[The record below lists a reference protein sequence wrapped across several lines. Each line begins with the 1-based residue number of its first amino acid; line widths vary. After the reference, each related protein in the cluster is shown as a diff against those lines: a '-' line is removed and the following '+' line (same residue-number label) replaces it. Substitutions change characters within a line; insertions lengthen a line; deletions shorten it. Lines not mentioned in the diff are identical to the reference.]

1 MRDLLSQIAIHEAAP
16 SGGGGSLANPSG
28 LNARFVDGW
37 IVFRILREGTKF
49 KLSPSP
55 RLENEIR
62 I

>member
-1 MRDLLSQIAIHEAAP
+1 MREGAL

-28 LNARFVDGW
+28 LNSRFVDGW